1 MTHLIRE
8 EVKDD
13 LLSRGYSRRQMF
25 RTAMMLA
32 GGAAALSLNSELAF
46 AADDDDGGSKMIRIG
61 SNECWTGPMAPGLA
75 AGNAAFVNANRYS
88 PNGENAKLV
97 KAIST
102 VENVPEDHIGTY
114 PGSGE
119 TLTRTLVAF
128 CSPTK
133 GLVQASPTY
142 DNPTPVAKF
151 LNVPIAN
158 VALTADYRHD
168 VKAMVAANPNAGL
181 FYVVNPNNPTGT
193 MTPMSEIEWLVDNKP
208 AGAVVLIDEAYIH
221 WTPEYPKNSAA
232 HLVRAGKDVIITRTF
247 SKVFGMAG
255 ARVGYVMARPDLV
268 KKVEVYDRGNGP
280 SIPTAACATASITQT
295 ALIAARRNE
304 MIQNRAMTVVFLTKR
319 GMKVIGPSF
328 ANMIMVDWKTKSA
341 KDMNAM
347 YKAQGIQIAGN
358 RWPVWPTVGRVS
370 IGSKADMEAFINASG
385 KILT

>member
-1 MTHLIRE
+1 MTHLIRPE
-8 EVKDD
+8 IQDD

-32 GGAAALSLNSELAF
+32 GGAAALSLNSEMAF
-46 AADDDDGGSKMIRIG
+46 AADDDDARMIRIG

-88 PNGENAKLV
+88 PNGEHEKLI

-102 VENVPEDHIGTY
+102 VENVPVDHIGIY

-142 DNPTPVAKF
+142 DNPTPVAKY

-158 VALTADYRHD
+158 VALTSDYRHD
-168 VKAMVAANPNAGL
+168 VKAMAAANPNAGV

-304 MIQNRAMTVVFLTKR
+304 MIQNRAMTVDFLTKR

>member
-8 EVKDD
+8 DLKDD

-32 GGAAALSLNSELAF
+32 GGAAALSLNSEMAF
-46 AADDDDGGSKMIRIG
+46 AADDDDAGSKMIRIG

-88 PNGENAKLV
+88 PSGENGKLI

-102 VENVPEDHIGTY
+102 VENVPVDHIGTY

-142 DNPTPVAKF
+142 DNPTPVAKY
-151 LNVPIAN
+151 LNVPIAS
-158 VALTADYRHD
+158 VPLTSDYRHD

-221 WTPEYPKNSAA
+221 WTPEYPNNSAA

-280 SIPTAACATASITQT
+280 SIPTTACATASITQT

-304 MIQNRAMTVVFLTKR
+304 MIQNRAMTVDFLTKR
-319 GMKVIGPSF
+319 GLKVIGPSY

-358 RWPVWPTVGRVS
+358 RWPVWPTVGRIS
-370 IGSKADMEAFINASG
+370 IGSKADMEAFVNASG

>member
-1 MTHLIRE
+1 MKHPIRE
-8 EVKDD
+8 ELQDD

-32 GGAAALSLNSELAF
+32 GGAAALSLNSEMAF
-46 AADDDDGGSKMIRIG
+46 AADDDADAKMVRIG
-61 SNECWTGPMAPGLA
+61 SNECWIGPMAPGLA

-88 PNGENAKLV
+88 PNGENEKLV

-102 VENVPEDHIGTY
+102 IENVPADHIGTY

-119 TLTRTLVAF
+119 TLSRTLVAF

-158 VALTADYRHD
+158 VPLTSDYRHD
-168 VKAMVAANPNAGL
+168 VKAMVAANPNAGV

-208 AGAVVLIDEAYIH
+208 AGAIVLIDEAYIH
-221 WTPEYPKNSAA
+221 WTKDYPNNTAT

-280 SIPTAACATASITQT
+280 SIPTTACATASITQT
-295 ALIAARRNE
+295 ALIAARREE
-304 MIQNRAMTVVFLTKR
+304 MIQNRAMTVDFLTKR
-319 GMKVIGPSF
+319 GLKVIGPSF

-358 RWPVWPTVGRVS
+358 RWPVWPTVGRIS
-370 IGSKADMEAFINASG
+370 IGSKADMEAFINATG